1 MGLAQ
6 IQKDLLDGTTT
17 LVELVSEYL
26 KRIGDCK
33 HLNIYV
39 EVFEEEVLAQAKAL
53 DQKIKDHPDQ
63 LGTLVGCV
71 ASIKDV
77 LCYKDHKVTA
87 SSKMLKGFTSQFTA
101 TAIQSGLA
109 EDMIIIGRT
118 NCCLLYTS
126 PSPRDRTRSRMPSS
140 A

>member
-17 LVELVSEYL
+17 MVELVSEYL
-26 KRIGDCK
+26 KRIGDCQN
-33 HLNIYV
+33 LNIYV
-39 EVFEEEVLAQAKAL
+39 QVFEEEVLAQAKAL

-63 LGTLVGCV
+63 LGTLFGCV

-77 LCYKDHKVTA
+77 LCYKDHTVTA

-101 TAIQSGLA
+101 TAIESGLA
-109 EDMIIIGRT
+109 QDMT
-118 NCCLLYTS
+118 CLLYTS
-126 PSPRDRTRSRMPSS
+126 PSPRDQRGSRMPSS